1 MRRIIMLEIIQY
13 LNKNKSI
20 LSLLKEGKVSLVNIS
35 TVEEKLIIESFENKE
50 KKTLKDLY
58 SAYWRA

>member
-1 MRRIIMLEIIQY
+1 MLEIIQY

>member
-1 MRRIIMLEIIQY
+1 MLEIIQY

-58 SAYWRA
+58 LAYWRA